1 MTEEWQS
8 PSVSSSVRL
17 DDIAEGFVH
26 EDAEKATDDLDPLK
40 PGAGDAPIFVPP
52 APSTFE
58 LAESTDIGDDDLTP
72 PPLPARSRPE
82 PDSSS
87 ETAPAA
93 ATESAKTRPESVGYT
108 FLGQKLD
115 PKDESFLSPS
125 VAPECVMQSSADF
138 SVNLKD
144 QPASAEPV
152 GPQDAAPVHVEPV
165 PVFSMPSF
173 SSDSVTELTMSAK
186 AVHSDDL
193 IQTEVPIKTGLQTT
207 FGFMENALDKQVADH
222 LEKAHAVDEKAH
234 AKPAFIESSELDRL
248 NSVDGSPFQYKIGQC
263 VEPHGSEFKG
273 ATSSLVEETMPE
285 QVNADN
291 GELKIREVMGMDK
304 VQLSDDREVEMD
316 TLLGLPSEYVGATGV
331 GMPPLDRIVEEKEFM
346 QNTLINFNE
355 QSIKP
360 ADSGLN
366 FCYGDILDVK
376 ERNELKPSGT
386 AINQATV
393 IDTDTSKAINNVTNK
408 SESGMFQDQETSKTP
423 SETEEPIVAKA
434 TGKLGYA
441 DLEDFV
447 EQSFKQDEKL
457 SPTDEAYFAVSQ
469 IPVVSESQT
478 CMTYATFDS
487 YNMLESDYFSTNE
500 MVPEHDAV
508 VKEKTELKETSILLQ
523 LTAKSEVTNKAEDS
537 ETQPVT
543 PVFTG
548 NKPNSKVDVTSSE
561 MNSQL
566 LSSFAIQPDQIMKT
580 DYLNEVTTSDKTAQ
594 SFAPY
599 HLQRAFEIKSPG
611 LIGLEMTEDAFD
623 VEKVKPAQEPLNQFQ
638 LLPSTSENNILG
650 KSEEV
655 QDSTD
660 VIVKSPSHTEK
671 VCVTIPTDPECAT
684 QFDAQYTG
692 KEQIVHALLEPL
704 GFTDSAANG
713 IPEVTRTDLFEEQK
727 TVTNR
732 GINED
737 TVIISEQVLVPK
749 ERNVPERT
757 LVDSVIE
764 TGDKSED
771 FCAQFGYRESD
782 ASENRNQFVDQPSK
796 QELLSSKV
804 VEEENYPTLHSPK
817 HNIPAETSATMK
829 SLDVTICKEVA
840 ISKSEPILGAQG
852 ATTIGMKPVEGI
864 LNDYKH
870 VEQCSLGPLSLQ
882 DEIKIPSLIK
892 NVTDVLSGPLKV
904 IEKGAIEIS
913 LSHQEASEKVLPSAT
928 MSERCPAKESIPV
941 PSMIEDTT
949 PTTLSMS
956 NEDISVVDRGL
967 ALKALSEETC
977 LTTSQPVTWAVAPSL
992 QDKFPDNCLEEFDEM
1007 KAKIDDHPEKLEI
1020 AEVQLK
1026 PQESATDASFPM
1038 NEEVTKASKE
1048 VVTKILETSVALA
1061 EVLGEKEG
1069 TRAVSMSRQETDII
1083 FPSPVGEGDI
1093 SKKNVSVET
1102 LVPELPSVAESTET
1116 SKDAAVAGIADISV
1130 KPDKK
1135 SVVDLIYWRDI
1146 KKTGLVFGASLFLLL
1161 SMTIFSIVS
1170 VIAYLALALLSVT
1183 ISFRIYRGILQA
1195 VQKSD
1200 DGHPFKACLETD
1212 LAVSDELVHKYS
1224 DIGLGHVNRVI
1235 TELRR
1240 LFLVEDLVDSL
1251 KFSVLM
1257 WLLTYVGALFNGL
1270 TLLII
1275 ALVAVFSIPVVYER
1289 HQAQIDHYIGIASK
1303 QIRDV
1308 TAKIQ
1313 TKVPG
1318 LKRKAE

>member
-1 MTEEWQS
+1 MTEEWQT
-8 PSVSSSVRL
+8 PYASSSVCL
-17 DDIAEGFVH
+17 DDIDVSGP
-26 EDAEKATDDLDPLK
+26 EDVKEAMDDLDPLK
-40 PGAGDAPIFVPP
+40 TAAGDAPIFAPSVSMPP

-58 LAESTDIGDDDLTP
+58 PARSDQGFPTA

-82 PDSSS
+82 PDSTS
-87 ETAPAA
+87 ETAPVAA
-93 ATESAKTRPESVGYT
+93 SESAKSRPESV
-108 FLGQKLD
+108 
-115 PKDESFLSPS
+115 DESFLSPS

-193 IQTEVPIKTGLQTT
+193 KQTEVPINTGLQTT
-207 FGFMENALDKQVADH
+207 FGFMENAMDKPVADH
-222 LEKAHAVDEKAH
+222 LEKAHAVDEKAYV
-234 AKPAFIESSELDRL
+234 KPTFIESSELDRL

-263 VEPHGSEFKG
+263 VEPNGSELKG
-273 ATSSLVEETMPE
+273 SSSLVEETMPE
-285 QVNADN
+285 QNADKR
-291 GELKIREVMGMDK
+291 ELKISEVKDMDK
-304 VQLSDDREVEMD
+304 VKLSNDREVEME
-316 TLLGLPSEYVGATGV
+316 THLGLTCEYVGASGLS
-331 GMPPLDRIVEEKEFM
+331 MPPLERIVEEKEFM
-346 QNTLINFNE
+346 QNTRMNFNE
-355 QSIKP
+355 QSVKP

-376 ERNELKPSGT
+376 ELKFSGPT
-386 AINQATV
+386 INQAAV
-393 IDTDTSKAINNVTNK
+393 IDTDNRSIHSIIDK
-408 SESGMFQDQETSKTP
+408 SECGTFQDQETSKTP
-423 SETEEPIVAKA
+423 CETEEPIVAKA

-447 EQSFKQDEKL
+447 EQSLQQDEKL

-469 IPVVSESQT
+469 ALVVSESQT

-508 VKEKTELKETSILLQ
+508 VKGKTEFKETSIPLQ
-523 LTAKSEVTNKAEDS
+523 LTSINSEVINKVEDP
-537 ETQPVT
+537 ETKPVT
-543 PVFTG
+543 PEFTG
-548 NKPNSKVDVTSSE
+548 NQSNSKVGVTSASE

-566 LSSFAIQPDQIMKT
+566 LGRFAIQPDQIMKT
-580 DYLNEVTTSDKTAQ
+580 DYLNEAITPDQTAQ
-594 SFAPY
+594 SFAPN
-599 HLQRAFEIKSPG
+599 HLQGTSEIKSPG
-611 LIGLEMTEDAFD
+611 LIRFERTEDAFD
-623 VEKVKPAQEPLNQFQ
+623 TEIRSAQEPLNPFEP
-638 LLPSTSENNILG
+638 LTSTSEKCVLG
-650 KSEEV
+650 KSEV
-655 QDSTD
+655 QDLTD
-660 VIVKSPSHTEK
+660 SIVKAPTLSEK
-671 VCVTIPTDPECAT
+671 VCGTILTDPECAT
-684 QFDAQYTG
+684 KFDARYAG
-692 KEQIVHALLEPL
+692 KEQIALLEPL
-704 GFTDSAANG
+704 GFSESAANS
-713 IPEVTRTDLFEEQK
+713 IPEVTKTQHLFEEQK
-727 TVTNR
+727 TVRNR
-732 GINED
+732 GVSED
-737 TVIISEQVLVPK
+737 TVIISEQVLVSD
-749 ERNVPERT
+749 ERNLSEHT
-757 LVDSVIE
+757 LVDSIIE
-764 TGDKSED
+764 SGDKSED
-771 FCAQFGYRESD
+771 FCVQFGYRESD
-782 ASENRNQFVDQPSK
+782 VSENINHSVDQSTK
-796 QELLSSKV
+796 QELLSGNI
-804 VEEENYPTLHSPK
+804 VEEKNHPILHSPK
-817 HNIPAETSATMK
+817 HDVSSDSSVTTK
-829 SLDVTICKEVA
+829 SLDGTICKDVA
-840 ISKSEPILGAQG
+840 ISKSEPVLRAQG
-852 ATTIGMKPVEGI
+852 AATIGMKSVEGI
-864 LNDYKH
+864 LADYKH
-870 VEQCSLGPLSLQ
+870 VEQCLPGHLSLQ
-882 DEIKIPSLIK
+882 DEIVIPSLVK
-892 NVTDVLSGPLKV
+892 NAIDDDLSAPLKV
-904 IEKGAIEIS
+904 MEKGAIEIG
-913 LSHQEASEKVLPSAT
+913 LSHREASEEVLLSAT
-928 MSERCPAKESIPV
+928 MSERYPATEFISV
-941 PSMIEDTT
+941 PSMIQDTT
-949 PTTLSMS
+949 PSTLSMP
-956 NEDISVVDRGL
+956 NEDFSIVDSGL
-967 ALKALSEETC
+967 ALKASSEESC
-977 LTTSQPVTWAVAPSL
+977 LSTSQPVTWAVAPSV
-992 QDKFPDNCLEEFDEM
+992 QDKFPYSSEKFDEIE
-1007 KAKIDDHPEKLEI
+1007 AKKLEI
-1020 AEVQLK
+1020 AEVQTK
-1026 PQESATDASFPM
+1026 PQELASDAAFPM

-1069 TRAVSMSRQETDII
+1069 TLAASMPQQETDVI
-1083 FPSPVGEGDI
+1083 FTSPVGEGDI

-1102 LVPELPSVAESTET
+1102 LVPELPLVAESTET
-1116 SKDAAVAGIADISV
+1116 PRDAADAGIADISV
-1130 KPDKK
+1130 KPDTQ

-1212 LAVSDELVHKYS
+1212 VAVSDELVHKYS
-1224 DIGLGHVNRVI
+1224 DIGLGHINRVI

-1289 HQAQIDHYIGIASK
+1289 HQAQIDHYIGIVSK

-1318 LKRKAE
+1318 LKRKTE